1 MTDESE
7 YYKLRQRFCD
17 DFFKKEFDIYHA
29 NQPSLYLL
37 LSLMSVSYCRLPNIQ
52 WTDSLMQLT
61 DWNRVDHQKVIDLYR
76 LNIFSLLHHS
86 DIFARI
92 FSEFLQDASRAGKYT
107 VTAKT
112 FACASLKLL
121 DYLSCYRLAVPIN
134 IQYTRNNLTSR
145 RTLPWHWSRHMK
157 YLGRLRV
164 MQTFEHQS
172 KVYSEPSPSWEQDV
186 RELYCPKLYSRL
198 KRQDTCFN
206 ATYIALKYLPELLR
220 RSAASDELVTFAT
233 AEKPFSPPALQ
244 YPAYVKKY
252 KKAINAYLTRVQRR
266 PETQL
271 SASGA

>member
-17 DFFKKEFDIYHA
+17 DVFKKEFDIYHA

-52 WTDSLMQLT
+52 WTEASLMQLT
-61 DWNRVDHQKVIDLYR
+61 DWNQVDHQKVIDLYR

-86 DIFARI
+86 DIFTRI

-107 VTAKT
+107 VTAET

-121 DYLSCYRLAVPIN
+121 EYLSCYRLAVPIN
-134 IQYTRNNLTSR
+134 IQYTRKNLTSR

-164 MQTFEHQS
+164 MQTFEHRS
-172 KVYSEPSPSWEQDV
+172 KVYSRIDNIILRFVEQYTRDVGDIMACVGFTSNMKFPPSKLREP
-186 RELYCPKLYSRL
+186 L
-198 KRQDTCFN
+198 KG
-206 ATYIALKYLPELLR
+206 LL
-220 RSAASDELVTFAT
+220 
-233 AEKPFSPPALQ
+233 
-244 YPAYVKKY
+244 
-252 KKAINAYLTRVQRR
+252 
-266 PETQL
+266 
-271 SASGA
+271 